1 MKTEIS
7 IGVICLARKT
17 FDYNSAKEIYE
28 NIKEKLMLIE
38 DVKWHFIDDLIFENS
53 EVKEAITYFKAKELD
68 GIVIINGTFA
78 LGTLVLEISKLLRI
92 PILLWGLDE
101 LPSIGGRIRL
111 NSLCGLNLNASNLYK
126 TGFRNYVINFGD
138 KINEN
143 WLDALRIIKSINSS
157 RIGLLGYHAKSFIDL
172 AVDELWTFKEL
183 GCIIEHYEIKD
194 LLETQVQGK
203 KIEMRE
209 KQIKGIFNVSEL
221 SNEQLNKVASL
232 IAKFEEFMKLNK
244 LDALA
249 IRCWPEFAEYFG
261 IAPCAAMS
269 ILQSEGKI
277 IACEGDIMAAITMLA
292 LKSIGVQASFLSD
305 LSRISLENNT
315 TMAWHCGVA
324 PHVLWDKKSEILM
337 DTYFAN
343 GKGVT
348 AGFILKPGK
357 ISLIRLD
364 YSPNELR
371 IFMKIGEAIPTKKDF
386 KGTYVNIKF
395 EEPIWQIFEDILY
408 NGLAHHFVIAYGN
421 YLKTFEILGRIKNWN
436 VLK

>member
-1 MKTEIS
+1 MKIKIS

-28 NIKEKLMLIE
+28 NIKKKLMLIE

-194 LLETQVQGK
+194 LLDTQVQGK
-203 KIEMRE
+203 KIEIRK
-209 KQIKGIFNVSEL
+209 KQVKGIFNFSEL

-232 IAKFEEFMKLNK
+232 IAKFEEFIKLNK

-395 EEPIWQIFEDILY
+395 EEPIWQIFQDILY

>member
-305 LSRISLENNT
+305 LSRISLDNNT
-315 TMAWHCGVA
+315 AMAWHCGVA

-395 EEPIWQIFEDILY
+395 EEPIWQIFQDILY

>member
-78 LGTLVLEISKLLRI
+78 LGTLVLEINKLLRI

-221 SNEQLNKVASL
+221 SNEQLNKVATL
-232 IAKFEEFMKLNK
+232 IVKFEEFMKLNK